1 MIIQILQSQ
10 PFITVSAGVLLFAI
24 SQWIIY
30 TVINPHQA
38 YLRAASDLSR
48 EMLKLTHKYTNF
60 HLDETEVEIIR
71 NANAAYLAAVWHSGW
86 FGRKKRRANGF
97 KVAEYINDLSNLGY
111 SPGNE
116 GEKLKSLIHDI
127 AFIERLDKNLKIQ
140 YREKSN

>member
-1 MIIQILQSQ
+1 MIEEIVLSQ
-10 PFITVSAGVLLFAI
+10 VFITVVAGVLLFAI

-60 HLDETEVEIIR
+60 HLDETEEEIIR

-86 FGRKKRRANGF
+86 LNRKTRRKNGF
-97 KVAEYINDLSNLGY
+97 KVAEHINELATLGHN
-111 SPGNE
+111 PGKE